1 MTGEEREMN
10 EEAPEDRADDTQF
23 DEDYRP
29 DRVMILFMGSHHQH
43 ALTSIQHYVPDAVH
57 IITSDDFREK
67 YVRRLNEWSKK
78 YGFRKGKVESVPD
91 LFERT
96 ATDSLLSCVFR
107 IAGHENNHSDGRMM
121 PHMWRVG
128 ITGGTMHMAA
138 VATLASN
145 ILDSQAFYVV
155 KPEEGEAVMP
165 NKQVIELPTLISLK
179 TAMALNPA
187 DVPAIME
194 ASEGTLDDLFENT
207 EVEPWLLA
215 RLEAVGLF
223 QTHPSEPRWNLTW
236 SGHQILT
243 MMSSGPMFNLR
254 LGDEMRRAEASS
266 QGDNFEGGF
275 YA

>member
-1 MTGEEREMN
+1 MAGTGEEIQ
-10 EEAPEDRADDTQF
+10 EEHTQDEGAYQPES
-23 DEDYRP
+23 
-29 DRVMILFMGSHHQH
+29 VMILFMGSHHQH

-57 IITSDDFREK
+57 IVTSDDFREA

-78 YGFRKGKVESVPD
+78 YGFRKGVVESVPD

-96 ATDSLLSCVFR
+96 AADSLLSCVFR

-121 PHMWRVG
+121 TFMWRIG

-145 ILDSQAFYVV
+145 ILDSKAFYVI
-155 KPEEGEAVMP
+155 KPADGEAVMP

-179 TAMALNPA
+179 TAMALKPM
-187 DVPAIME
+187 DVSIMMKE
-194 ASEGTLDDLFENT
+194 SEGTLDDLFANT
-207 EVEPWLLA
+207 EVEPWLLQ
-215 RLEAVGLF
+215 RLEATGLV
-223 QTHPSEPRWNLTW
+223 QTHPKEPLWRLTG
-236 SGHQILT
+236 SGHHVLT

-254 LGDEMRRAEASS
+254 LSDDIRKAEASS
-266 QGDNFEGGF
+266 QGDGFESGF